1 MILAIFVIST
11 LMRGPSHSVRASTL
25 LLKAGAAPIATGLV
39 SMLAGENLTQIEA
52 AAGVAGSTVRKEN
65 KRLRKVIGLQ

>member
-1 MILAIFVIST
+1 
-11 LMRGPSHSVRASTL
+11 
-25 LLKAGAAPIATGLV
+25 
-39 SMLAGENLTQIEA
+39 MLAGENLTQIEA